1 MKSKNSKLEQ
11 TTPIGLLAGA
21 IFIIISILIGEG
33 AVLKSFWDPP
43 SVLIVLGGTFA
54 STIVAYPAKS
64 LKLLGGAL
72 KTAFQRK
79 KSDLYAEIELIL
91 GIANTARRE
100 GLLALENS
108 LSKISD
114 PFLKKGIM
122 LVVDG
127 TDPEFVKSVMESE
140 IYFVQ
145 ERHSQGQAILDSMA
159 AYAPAYGMIGTLIGL
174 INMLKNLSNS
184 DALGPSMSVALIT
197 TFYGVVLANLVFNPI
212 SKKLKVMTAQEA
224 LRKELLLEGLLSIQA
239 GENPRVIQKRLYSF
253 LSSAEIRRNEEK
265 GGKRVSETANA
276 KRTK

>member
-1 MKSKNSKLEQ
+1 MKLNLEK
-11 TTPIGLLAGA
+11 TTPIGLFAGTA
-21 IFIIISILIGEG
+21 FIIVSILISEG
-33 AVLKSFWDPP
+33 AVLSSFWDPP
-43 SVLIVLGGTFA
+43 SVLIVLGGTIA
-54 STIVAYPAKS
+54 STVVAYPANALKS
-64 LKLLGGAL
+64 VGGAL

-79 KSDLYAEIELIL
+79 KADLYAEIELIL
-91 GIANTARRE
+91 EIANTARRE

-108 LSKISD
+108 LSKIND

-145 ERHSQGQAILDSMA
+145 ERHSQGQSVIDSMA
-159 AYAPAYGMIGTLIGL
+159 SYAPAYGMIGTLIGL

-184 DALGPSMSVALIT
+184 DALGPSMAVALIT

-212 SKKLKVMTAQEA
+212 SKKLKVMTSQEA

-265 GGKRVSETANA
+265 GGKRVSETKNA

>member
-1 MKSKNSKLEQ
+1 MKLKLEK
-11 TTPIGLLAGA
+11 TTPIGLFAGA
-21 IFIIISILIGEG
+21 AFIIVSILISEG
-33 AVLKSFWDPP
+33 AVLSSFWDAP

-54 STIVAYPAKS
+54 STVVAYPAKS
-64 LKLLGGAL
+64 LKSLGGAL
-72 KTAFQRK
+72 KTSFQRK
-79 KSDLYAEIELIL
+79 KADLYTEIELIL
-91 GIANTARRE
+91 EIANTARRE

-108 LSKISD
+108 LSKIND

-145 ERHSQGQAILDSMA
+145 DRHSQGQAILDSMA
-159 AYAPAYGMIGTLIGL
+159 SYAPAYGMIGTLIGL

-184 DALGPSMSVALIT
+184 DALGPSMAVALIT

-265 GGKRVSETANA
+265 GGKRVSEIKNA
-276 KRTK
+276 QRTK

>member
-1 MKSKNSKLEQ
+1 MKLKLEK
-11 TTPIGLLAGA
+11 TTPIGLFAGA
-21 IFIIISILIGEG
+21 AFIIVSILISEG
-33 AVLKSFWDPP
+33 AVLNSFWDPP

-64 LKLLGGAL
+64 LKSLGGAL

-79 KSDLYAEIELIL
+79 KTDLYAEIELIL

-108 LSKISD
+108 LSKVSD

-159 AYAPAYGMIGTLIGL
+159 SYAPAYGMIGTLIGL

-184 DALGPSMSVALIT
+184 DALGPSMAVALIT

-253 LSSAEIRRNEEK
+253 LSGAEIRRNEER